1 MLNLDCRKFKEL
13 ERGIFDG
20 ISNFND
26 DFSKFMAD
34 SIAKQAVKVPVK
46 IERNRNN

>member
-1 MLNLDCRKFKEL
+1 MALV
-13 ERGIFDG
+13 
-20 ISNFND
+20 ISMTI
-26 DFSKFMAD
+26 FSKFMAD